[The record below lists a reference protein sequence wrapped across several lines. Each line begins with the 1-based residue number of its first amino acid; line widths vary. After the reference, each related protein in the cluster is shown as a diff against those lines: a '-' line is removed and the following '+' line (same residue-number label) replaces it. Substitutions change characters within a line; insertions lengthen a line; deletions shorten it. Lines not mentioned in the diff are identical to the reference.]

1 MKSIVYP
8 LVVAFSLLLAGA
20 SGALRAQQDETI
32 EDRDVKLATFADMA
46 YPVAAQGARV
56 QGVVVVRVG
65 LDDRGRVATTSAV
78 SGNKALIPD
87 CLANSKKWTFK
98 PNPHKSAV
106 IVYEFRLD
114 EGACH
119 DDSHSLFRLL
129 HFNFA
134 SITACA
140 PLIRG

>member
-1 MKSIVYP
+1 MDK
-8 LVVAFSLLLAGA
+8 LLA
-20 SGALRAQQDETI
+20 I
-32 EDRDVKLATFADMA
+32 DVKLAAFADMS
-46 YPVAAQGARV
+46 YPGVAKSARV

-65 LDDRGRVATTSAV
+65 LDDRGRVATASAV
-78 SGNKALIPD
+78 SGSSALIPD
-87 CLANSKKWTFK
+87 CLANAKKWTFM
-98 PNPHKSAV
+98 PNPRKSAV

-119 DDSHSLFRLL
+119 YDSHSLFRLF

-140 PLIRG
+140 PVIVG